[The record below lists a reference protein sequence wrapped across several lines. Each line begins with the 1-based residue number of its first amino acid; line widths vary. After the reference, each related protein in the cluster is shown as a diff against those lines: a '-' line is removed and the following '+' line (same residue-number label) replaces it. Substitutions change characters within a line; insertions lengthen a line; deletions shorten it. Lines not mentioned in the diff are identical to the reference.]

1 MLSILPSFTMS
12 PARKRKSDSNRHVE
26 LAKRLSPSG
35 VPASTDCIRCVLS
48 GSDCDFAERS
58 QRCIECVSLGRT
70 CDSRF
75 SGETFNRLGA
85 EAERLRRQL
94 LAILAQQEKALQKLQ
109 VEALRLH
116 TEVQQATGLVQRMA
130 TLRDHQT
137 QLVEQ
142 EVASL
147 EALDA
152 AEETCPG

>member
-1 MLSILPSFTMS
+1 MF
-12 PARKRKSDSNRHVE
+12 D
-26 LAKRLSPSG
+26 
-35 VPASTDCIRCVLS
+35 
-48 GSDCDFAERS
+48 
-58 QRCIECVSLGRT
+58 
-70 CDSRF
+70 
-75 SGETFNRLGA
+75 RLGA

-94 LAILAQQEKALQKLQ
+94 LAILAQQEKALQKMQ
-109 VEALRLH
+109 AETLRLH